1 MTRKATSS
9 ASVTSRWCLVSE
21 YLKVLWELK
30 KQARTYQSDF
40 VRSRIA
46 LVNEAA
52 SRGHISCV
60 SVAGKNMGVW
70 SLTTAGQLF
79 LSEHGGAL

>member
-1 MTRKATSS
+1 M
-9 ASVTSRWCLVSE
+9 SE

-40 VRSRIA
+40 VRQRIA

-70 SLTTAGQLF
+70 SLTTAGQTF
-79 LSEHGGAL
+79 LSTYGGAL

>member
-1 MTRKATSS
+1 M
-9 ASVTSRWCLVSE
+9 SE

-60 SVAGKNMGVW
+60 SVAGKNMGVGH
-70 SLTTAGQLF
+70 SRLLVNFSF
-79 LSEHGGAL
+79 LNMEVLCD

>member
-1 MTRKATSS
+1 MT
-9 ASVTSRWCLVSE
+9 E

-40 VRSRIA
+40 VRQRIA

-60 SVAGKNMGVW
+60 AVNGRNMGVW
-70 SLTTAGQLF
+70 SLTTAGQTF
-79 LSEHGGAL
+79 LATYGGAL